1 MTDFGPRTTERT
13 EGWPVLDRATLLSRV
28 RATDERAWTE
38 PVLRTYGRF
47 VVVRDDLLYGGTK
60 SRFVLD
66 AARAHPEVREWVF
79 AGPAWGGA
87 SIAITSTCFTLGL
100 RATMFYSKRGDLV
113 PRQQIVGALGGR
125 LVECEPGYLTTV
137 RARARAYCE
146 ANPEAR
152 LIEWGVP
159 ESEEAIVRI
168 ARQIDTTGISEVWC
182 AMGSGTLLRGLRRA
196 FAGRRLA
203 FHAVS
208 VGGPISEEQRTS
220 ATIHEYPRE
229 FAWRTKAFV
238 PFSSCRHYDAKA
250 WEIAQERSRGR
261 VLFWNVARDATVER
275 DLLGHGSLGSPG
287 G

>member
-1 MTDFGPRTTERT
+1 VTDFGPRTRERVG
-13 EGWPVLDRATLLSRV
+13 EWPVLDRETLLARV
-28 RATDERAWTE
+28 RAADERAWTE
-38 PVLRTYGRF
+38 PVLRSYGRF

-125 LVECEPGYLTTV
+125 IVECEPGYLATV
-137 RARARAYCE
+137 RARARSYCA

-182 AMGSGTLLRGLRRA
+182 AMGSGTLLRALRRA
-196 FAGRRLA
+196 FEGRRLT

-208 VGGPISEEQRTS
+208 VGGPISDEQRET

-229 FAWRTKAFV
+229 FAWRTSAFS

-250 WEIAQERSRGR
+250 WEVAQARSRGR
-261 VLFWNVARDATVER
+261 VLFWNVARDASVER
-275 DLLGHGSLGSPG
+275 DLLGRG
-287 G
+287 GL